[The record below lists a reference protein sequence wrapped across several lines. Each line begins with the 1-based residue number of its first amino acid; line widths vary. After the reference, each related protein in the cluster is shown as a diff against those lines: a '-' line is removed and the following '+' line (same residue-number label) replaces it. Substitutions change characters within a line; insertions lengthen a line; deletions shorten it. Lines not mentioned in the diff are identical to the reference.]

1 MLKKILGTIGSRYL
15 IAFLNLALIFIN
27 AKVLGIEGVGM
38 IGLIVASVNIA
49 VIVNGILC
57 GNTIVY
63 FMNRYS
69 MRTIFLPAYLWTP
82 IGSSLACGFMYL
94 TGLLPTGYR
103 LDIFLLA
110 ILSSTVNANARFL
123 AKNRSIIRLK
133 LFHSMIRQRMLR
145 HLHHQKNSLDR
156 KSVV

>member
-1 MLKKILGTIGSRYL
+1 
-15 IAFLNLALIFIN
+15 
-27 AKVLGIEGVGM
+27 
-38 IGLIVASVNIA
+38 
-49 VIVNGILC
+49 
-57 GNTIVY
+57 
-63 FMNRYS
+63 MNRYS

-123 AKNRSIIRLK
+123 LGKDNIKGFNLTFILQGGLLFFVLCNNSTSKYFRSLISSSRFLSEASTQSQTASSSSKEAVPAKNRCNTFLSIYYI
-133 LFHSMIRQRMLR
+133 ST
-145 HLHHQKNSLDR
+145 SR
-156 KSVV
+156 K

>member
-49 VIVNGILC
+49 VIVNVILC

-110 ILSSTVNANARFL
+110 ILSSTVNAMPASCWVKTISKGLISRLYCKEDCYFSSYSI
-123 AKNRSIIRLK
+123 SIIY
-133 LFHSMIRQRMLR
+133 
-145 HLHHQKNSLDR
+145 
-156 KSVV
+156 